1 MNCGTAQTARRST
14 EHRAVLFC
22 DGAPTN
28 EESHTSRKVSAPLFA
43 LAALVGAG
51 GLAACNTV
59 EGAGEDIQIA
69 GEAVEETAEELN
81 DGNPETP

>member
-1 MNCGTAQTARRST
+1 M
-14 EHRAVLFC
+14 
-22 DGAPTN
+22 
-28 EESHTSRKVSAPLFA
+28 SRKVSAPLFA

-69 GEAVEETAEELN
+69 GEEVEETAEELN

>member
-1 MNCGTAQTARRST
+1 M
-14 EHRAVLFC
+14 
-22 DGAPTN
+22 
-28 EESHTSRKVSAPLFA
+28 SRKVSAPLFA
-43 LAALVGAG
+43 LAALVGAT

-69 GEAVEETAEELN
+69 GEEVEETAEELN